1 MYLKAIESYLKK
13 EYNKLYKPKTLFYK
27 RIKKPIWKFSPC
39 PKGSD
44 VPIQAK
50 GSNDCGV
57 FVCFFMDIVMSN
69 CPVSLFTEEAIQ
81 NDYGRDWLC
90 LSLVEKKIMF

>member
-1 MYLKAIESYLKK
+1 MHLEPIKSYLNK
-13 EYNKLYKPKTLFYK
+13 EYNKMYNHTTFFDK
-27 RIKKPIWKFSPC
+27 RIKKPNWKFRPC

-57 FVCFFMDIVMSN
+57 FVCFFMDIIMSN
-69 CPVSLFTEEAIQ
+69 CSVELLTKEAIK